1 MEKISLPTDITITP
15 DSNNPSRAVIDIEP
29 CYPGYATTLGNALRR
44 VLLSS
49 LSGSAVT
56 AIKIKGVDHEFST
69 MEDVKED
76 VVAIILN
83 CKGLKFKVDSDEPV
97 IVRVKAKGKKVVTA
111 GDVEKNSQAIAINT
125 DAPICTLTNDH
136 ATFEAEL
143 TVQRGLGYVPV
154 EQREK
159 EKAPIGTIT
168 IDAVYTPVRTVNYS
182 TENVRIAQM
191 TNFERLE
198 LIVETDGSITPA
210 EAFQQAAQILTD
222 HFSFFLGDLSTKTS
236 KLPEVDE
243 TTTEEAAGE
252 ENAEPVVSSA
262 EVAAE
267 VAAEEKNEPSNDSN

>member
-1 MEKISLPTDITITP
+1 MEKIALPTDITITP
-15 DSNNPSRAVIDIEP
+15 DAEHPFRSVIDIEP

-69 MEDVKED
+69 MENVKED

-97 IVRVKAKGKKVVTA
+97 VLKLKARGKKVVTTK
-111 GDVEKNSQAIAINT
+111 DVEKNSQAIAINT
-125 DAPICTLTNDH
+125 DAPICTLTSDD

-143 TVQRGLGYVPV
+143 TVQQGLGYVPV

-182 TENVRIAQM
+182 TQLVRIAQM

-198 LIVETDGSITPA
+198 LTVETDGSITPA
-210 EAFQQAAQILTD
+210 EAFQSAAQILTD

-236 KLPEVDE
+236 KSSVSDEEPESE
-243 TTTEEAAGE
+243 TPAKEGEADKETPVAQGENFVGESDGSKPSEE
-252 ENAEPVVSSA
+252 
-262 EVAAE
+262 
-267 VAAEEKNEPSNDSN
+267 